1 MIAAIRNW
9 QRRALTYALALPL
22 LLFILWKALG
32 PVVEAAK
39 ADPVGESLIIAV
51 VLAITAVILVRSFR
65 RQMRRPSLPGQ
76 LWCSG
81 PVIYPGPHDIDAG
94 GFGGSPEFARTL
106 MESEMVPVVWLV
118 LTANQVLIVP
128 SQGDDRPLTLN
139 LSNVS
144 TIRIITAGRRE
155 NGVSITRRDGREA
168 AFLFR
173 PDQKLVRELEQLGAT
188 VVNADVTAS

>member
-1 MIAAIRNW
+1 MIAAMRSW
-9 QRRALTYALALPL
+9 RRRAFAWLLALPL
-22 LLFILWKALG
+22 LLLVLRSALG

-39 ADPVGESLIIAV
+39 ADPVGESLIIVGVLAFTAV
-51 VLAITAVILVRSFR
+51 VLVRSVR
-65 RQMRRPSLPGQ
+65 RQLRRPSLPGQ
-76 LWCSG
+76 LWCSS
-81 PVIYPGPHDIDAG
+81 PVLYPGPHDEDAA
-94 GFGGSPEFARTL
+94 GFEGSPEFARSL

-128 SQGDDRPLTLN
+128 SQGDDPPLTLN
-139 LSNVS
+139 LSDVS

-173 PDQKLVRELEQLGAT
+173 PDQKLVRELERLGAT
-188 VVNADVTAS
+188 VVTADVTAS